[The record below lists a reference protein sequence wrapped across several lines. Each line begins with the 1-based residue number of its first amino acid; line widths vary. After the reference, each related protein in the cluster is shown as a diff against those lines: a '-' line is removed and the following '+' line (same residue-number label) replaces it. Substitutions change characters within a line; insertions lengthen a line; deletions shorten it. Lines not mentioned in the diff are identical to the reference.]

1 MKLGDLE
8 RGGAMKANGESN
20 EALDS
25 RRLFEMLYEELRKCA
40 RSRMAGERPNHTL
53 QATAVVHEA
62 WIRLG
67 TEGRQKDWN
76 SRGHFFASM
85 ARQMRQLLVDH
96 ARKKAAVVHGGGV
109 VHHPIDDFDLPEGTT
124 AAEILDLDRALS
136 ELEKIDRFAADVV
149 TLRSFAGM
157 TIPEIA
163 EQMECSPSKIDRMW
177 ATARKW
183 LLVELRGGKQEW
195 LTSIDGV

>member
-1 MKLGDLE
+1 MSADEHDAGEPRKPTD
-8 RGGAMKANGESN
+8 KAPEP
-20 EALDS
+20 LDS
-25 RRLFEMLYEELRKCA
+25 RRLFEMLYDELRKYA
-40 RSRMAGERPNHTL
+40 RSRMAGERTNHTL

-67 TEGRQKDWN
+67 TVGRQQDWN

-109 VHHPIDDFDLPEGTT
+109 KHHAIDDFDLPEGTT
-124 AAEILDLDRALS
+124 AAEILDLDRALE

-163 EQMECSPSKIDRMW
+163 EQMDCSQSTVDRTW
-177 ATARKW
+177 KTARKW
-183 LLVELRGGKQEW
+183 LLVELRGGEKEW
-195 LTSIDGV
+195 LTSVDGV

>member
-1 MKLGDLE
+1 MADRKPDDAARE
-8 RGGAMKANGESN
+8 P
-20 EALDS
+20 LDS
-25 RRLFEMLYEELRKCA
+25 RRLFEMLYDELRKYA
-40 RSRMAGERPNHTL
+40 RSRMANERSNHTL

-67 TEGRQKDWN
+67 TEGHQREWN

-85 ARQMRQLLVDH
+85 ARQMRQLLVDY

-109 VHHPIDDFDLPEGTT
+109 VHHQIDDFDLPDGTT
-124 AAEILDLDRALS
+124 AAEILDLDRALVK
-136 ELEKIDRFAADVV
+136 LETFDRFAADVV

-163 EQMECSPSKIDRMW
+163 EQMECSPSKVDRIW
-177 ATARKW
+177 STARKW
-183 LLVELRGGKQEW
+183 LLVELRGGEQGW
-195 LTSIDGV
+195 LTSVDGV